1 MKFTALKNSISSGA
15 SPIYLFEGEEG
26 YFRDKGV
33 QMLKDAFVNEP
44 SLNFTS
50 FDGNFKGNFKELI
63 SSANSYPFMSEKRLV
78 KISELYI
85 GEKDYEK
92 ISELFEKPASD
103 TIIAIVNSG
112 KAKAGGCDLKKK
124 PNVMYV
130 DCSSASE
137 EDVLKWIFVTFK
149 RAGVYADASVCAKIS
164 SYCCGSIT
172 RVSKE
177 VEKLISY
184 AGENGKITDEDVE
197 NCVYKDADYKIY
209 ELTNAVARK
218 DYSKFLSVEKELSA
232 KGFDEMSFLSVLGSY
247 YKNLYDMGISPL
259 SDREAAQAF
268 SVKEYA
274 VKKNRE
280 QAAATGINKVKYFCG
295 VFYGAVADI
304 KCGNLSPSSALK
316 AATAKIFFNDA

>member
-1 MKFTALKNSISSGA
+1 MKFTALKNSISGGA
-15 SPIYLFEGEEG
+15 EPIYLFEGEEG

-33 QMLKDAFVNEP
+33 EMLKNAFVREP

-50 FDGNFKGNFKELI
+50 FDGNFRGNYKDLI
-63 SSANSYPFMSEKRLV
+63 SAASSYPFMSEKRLI

-85 GEKDYEK
+85 GERDYEK
-92 ISELFEKPASD
+92 ISGLFEKPAEG

-112 KAKAGGCDLKKK
+112 KAKTGGCDLKKK
-124 PNVMYV
+124 PNVAYV
-130 DCSSASE
+130 DCSAASE
-137 EDVLKWIFVTFK
+137 EDVLKWIFVTFR
-149 RAGVYADASVCAKIS
+149 RAGVYADSSVCTRIS

-184 AGENGKITDEDVE
+184 AGAGGKITDEDVE

-218 DYSKFLSVEKELSA
+218 DYSKFLSVEKELMT
-232 KGFDEMSFLSVLGSY
+232 KGYDEMSFLSVLGSY
-247 YKNLYDMGISPL
+247 YKNLYDMGVSSL
-259 SDREAAQAF
+259 SDREAAKAF

-280 QAAATGINKVKYFCG
+280 QAAVTGINKVKYFCG

-304 KCGNLSPSSALK
+304 KSGILSPSSALK
-316 AATAKIFFNDA
+316 VATAKIFFNDA